1 MNFLTLRSLFEIFE
15 PVNGA
20 RIRENI
26 LRDSRYPVHGIADKL
41 IPYLKLLVEKFNP
54 EQIVLFGSYA
64 YGNPTRDSDVDLL
77 IVKKTEK
84 SPREEATAIRK
95 AFQPLRHSVANLA
108 FDIMVRDP
116 VDLRER
122 IAKGGAFHSAII
134 RNGIRLA

>member
-1 MNFLTLRSLFEIFE
+1 MS
-15 PVNGA
+15 VGK
-20 RIRENI
+20 IRENI
-26 LRDSRYPVHGIADKL
+26 LRDSRYPVHEIADKI

-54 EQIVLFGSYA
+54 DQIVLFGSYA

-77 IVKKTEK
+77 VVKKMEK

-95 AFQPLRHSVANLA
+95 AFQPLRHSVSNLA

-116 VDLRER
+116 EDLRDR

>member
-1 MNFLTLRSLFEIFE
+1 MTLRSLFEIFE
-15 PVNGA
+15 TVNVA
-20 RIRENI
+20 RIRKNI
-26 LRDSRYPVHGIADKL
+26 LRDSRYPVHEIADKL

-54 EQIVLFGSYA
+54 DQIVLFGSYA

-116 VDLRER
+116 EDLRER
-122 IAKGGAFHSAII
+122 ISKGGAFHAAII
-134 RNGIRLA
+134 RNGLRLA

>member
-1 MNFLTLRSLFEIFE
+1 MS
-15 PVNGA
+15 VGK
-20 RIRENI
+20 IRENI

-54 EQIVLFGSYA
+54 DQIVLFGSYA

-116 VDLRER
+116 EDLRER
-122 IAKGGAFHSAII
+122 ITKGGAFHSAII

>member
-1 MNFLTLRSLFEIFE
+1 MNA
-15 PVNGA
+15 V
-20 RIRENI
+20 RIREHI

-41 IPYLKLLVEKFNP
+41 FPYLKILVEKFNP
-54 EQIVLFGSYA
+54 DQVVLFGSYA
-64 YGNPTRDSDVDLL
+64 YGNPTTDSDVDLL
-77 IVKKTEK
+77 VVKKTDK

-116 VDLRER
+116 DVLQDR
-122 IAKGGAFHSAII
+122 IAKGGAFHSAIL

>member
-1 MNFLTLRSLFEIFE
+1 MIAT
-15 PVNGA
+15 

-41 IPYLKLLVEKFNP
+41 IPYLKILVEKFNP
-54 EQIVLFGSYA
+54 DQIVLFGSYA

-84 SPREEATAIRK
+84 SPREEASAIRK
-95 AFQPLRHSVANLA
+95 AFQPLRHSVANLP

-116 VDLRER
+116 GDLQER

>member
-15 PVNGA
+15 PVSVV

-41 IPYLKLLVEKFNP
+41 IPYLKLLVDKFNP
-54 EQIVLFGSYA
+54 DQIVLFGSYA

>member
-15 PVNGA
+15 PLSVA
-20 RIRENI
+20 RIRENT

-54 EQIVLFGSYA
+54 DQIVLFGSYA
-64 YGNPTRDSDVDLL
+64 YGNPTTDSDVDLL
-77 IVKKTEK
+77 VVKKTDK

-116 VDLRER
+116 DDLQDR
-122 IAKGGAFHSAII
+122 IAKGGAFHSAIL

>member
-1 MNFLTLRSLFEIFE
+1 MKVLTLRSLFEIFE
-15 PVNGA
+15 PVNVA

-41 IPYLKLLVEKFNP
+41 IPYLKLLVERFDP
-54 EQIVLFGSYA
+54 DQVVLFGSYA
-64 YGNPTRDSDVDLL
+64 YGNPTKDSDVDLL
-77 IVKKTEK
+77 VVKKTEK
-84 SPREEATAIRK
+84 SPREEASAIRK
-95 AFQPLRHSVANLA
+95 AFQPLRRSVANLA

-116 VDLRER
+116 EDLQER

>member
-1 MNFLTLRSLFEIFE
+1 MIPDNIYIQQLK
-15 PVNGA
+15 
-20 RIRENI
+20 EN
-26 LRDSRYPVHGIADKL
+26 LSEL
-41 IPYLKLLVEKFNP
+41 NPYLV
-54 EQIVLFGSYA
+54 VLFGSYA
-64 YGNPTRDSDVDLL
+64 YGNPTADSDVDLL
-77 IVKKTEK
+77 VVKKTDK

-116 VDLRER
+116 RDLRER

>member
-15 PVNGA
+15 PVNVA

-26 LRDSRYPVHGIADKL
+26 LRDSRYPVHEIADKL

-54 EQIVLFGSYA
+54 DQIVLFGSYA

-116 VDLRER
+116 EDLRER

>member
-1 MNFLTLRSLFEIFE
+1 LNLTPL
-15 PVNGA
+15 PKQK
-20 RIRENI
+20 
-26 LRDSRYPVHGIADKL
+26 KL
-41 IPYLKLLVEKFNP
+41 II
-54 EQIVLFGSYA
+54 QTA
-64 YGNPTRDSDVDLL
+64 L

-84 SPREEATAIRK
+84 SPPEEATAIRK

-116 VDLRER
+116 EDLRER

>member
-1 MNFLTLRSLFEIFE
+1 MTLRSLFEIFE
-15 PVNGA
+15 TVNVA

-26 LRDSRYPVHGIADKL
+26 LRDSRYPVHEIADKL

-54 EQIVLFGSYA
+54 DQIVLFGSYA

-116 VDLRER
+116 EDLRER